1 MDWAPHVTVATIV
14 EQDGRFLLVEERTE
28 DGPRFNQPAGHL
40 ERDESLLA
48 AAVRETLEETAYSIE
63 LRHLVGIYRWDHP
76 SRDLAY
82 LRFAF
87 AGRVLAHHPERPLD
101 HGILRAVWLTPDE
114 IREQAPRHRS
124 PLVLRC
130 LEDHLSGRRHGL
142 ELLHH
147 VA

>member
-1 MDWAPHVTVATIV
+1 MGWAPHVTVATIV
-14 EQDGRFLLVEERTE
+14 EQDGRFLLVEEQTD

-40 ERDESLLA
+40 ERDESLIA
-48 AAVRETLEETAYSIE
+48 AAARETLEETAYSVE
-63 LRHLVGIYRWDHP
+63 LSHLVGIYQWDHP

-87 AGRVLAHHPERPLD
+87 AGRILAHHPERPLD

-114 IREQAPRHRS
+114 IRQQAPRHRS
-124 PLVLRC
+124 PLVLSC
-130 LEDHLSGRRHGL
+130 LEDHLAGRRHGL
-142 ELLHH
+142 GLLHH

>member
-1 MDWAPHVTVATIV
+1 MDWVPHVTVATIV
-14 EQDGRFLLVEERTE
+14 ERDGRFLLVEEQTE

-48 AAVRETLEETAYSIE
+48 AAVRETLEETAHGVE
-63 LRHLVGIYRWDHP
+63 LSHLVGIYRWDHP

-87 AGRVLAHHPERPLD
+87 AGRVRTHHPEQALD
-101 HGILRAVWLTPDE
+101 RGILRAVWLTPDE
-114 IREQAPRHRS
+114 IRSQAPRHRS

-130 LEDHLSGRRHGL
+130 LEDYLAGQRHALG
-142 ELLHH
+142 LLHH
-147 VA
+147 VF